1 MYNCDT
7 VVYNLSMTTTINT
20 GDQVRLLDSDDL
32 EIYTVTA
39 VDGTR
44 LEVKASDESWGVI
57 RVYEIERV

>member
-1 MYNCDT
+1 
-7 VVYNLSMTTTINT
+7 MTTTINT